1 MTAAVVRYPG
11 LDLVRIAAG
20 LALMTAHAAFWLAP
34 FGLPDTLWLL
44 LGHIAVEAFLVCTSF
59 LFSLSLID
67 TAAPAIAR
75 SWVCSLLR
83 LWPLYALLVLVNLA
97 FVGVLAQPWP
107 SLPVYLS
114 LTQNLA
120 RPHPPFF
127 GEAWIVAAAAMVF
140 IVVPPICQGLRGCGF
155 LAGCAGLIAALI
167 ATIALRAILVA
178 LGDPPFDLGV
188 RKVLVMRLDMPL
200 YGVLLAWCWTHR
212 REPLLRY
219 RAVLAAAG
227 AIALL
232 ATAFFHLWSP
242 LDDDTPMR
250 IALLTACDLGWVLLV
265 PCACA
270 VTMGA
275 RPARALAILA
285 GSAYAGLLT
294 HMTLLR
300 LELWL
305 GVPMQATGRVQG
317 LLMLALYVALA
328 TLVALL
334 VRYGLDRP
342 LLVWRDRFLAETAQ
356 GLPPVEE
363 R

>member
-11 LDLVRIAAG
+11 LDLIRMAAG
-20 LALMTAHAAFWLAP
+20 LALMIAHAAFWLAP

-44 LGHIAVEAFLVCTSF
+44 LGHIGVEAFLVCSAF
-59 LFSLSLID
+59 LFSLTLLE
-67 TAAPAIAR
+67 TAAPVIAR
-75 SWVCSLLR
+75 SWVRALLR

-97 FVGVLAQPWP
+97 FVGALEQPWP
-107 SLPVYLS
+107 SLPAYLS

-120 RPHPPFF
+120 WPHPPFF

-140 IVVPPICQGLRGCGF
+140 IVVPPICHGLRGCGF
-155 LAGCAGLIAALI
+155 VAGCAWLIAGLA
-167 ATIALRAILVA
+167 ATIALRATLVA
-178 LGDPPFDLGV
+178 LGDPTFDLGV
-188 RKVLVMRLDMPL
+188 RKILIMRLDMPL
-200 YGVLLAWCWTHR
+200 YAILLAWCWTHR
-212 REPLLRY
+212 RETLLRY
-219 RAVLAAAG
+219 RAMLAVIG

-232 ATAFFHLWSP
+232 ATAFSHLWSP

-250 IALLTACDLGWVLLV
+250 IALLTACDLGWALLM

-270 VTMGA
+270 VTIAA
-275 RPARALAILA
+275 RPARGLAILA

-300 LELWL
+300 LGLWL
-305 GVPMQATGRVQG
+305 GVPMQATGRAQG
-317 LLMLALYVALA
+317 LAMLALYVALA

-342 LLVWRDRFLAETAQ
+342 LLGWRDRLLPDTAQ